1 MSAVGVIWAYFGC
14 LYRCILW
21 HLSLLGSTS
30 PYTHCFQCRM
40 LVWHIVLPFDSECHL
55 YWWDHLVHIITHTP
69 LYMEVL
75 LGRVSPP
82 APQVGTYLTQWEG
95 KYIHVIKVYL
105 CLLQVQWTHILSRTR
120 IKNIMEMSLT
130 GVKERSKPV
139 YSHVTISPMEIKTY
153 RVSLFIS
160 SWGPVNSTVGVSFSW
175 GPVNSPVGVSFSWGP
190 VNSTV
195 GLSFSWGP
203 VNSTVGVSFVINSY
217 TKHCITLNVGN
228 RSTETYFCD
237 W

>member
-1 MSAVGVIWAYFGC
+1 MSSILMGSFGPYYHPYPS
-14 LYRCILW
+14 LY
-21 HLSLLGSTS
+21 GSTS
-30 PYTHCFQCRM
+30 WES
-40 LVWHIVLPFDSECHL
+40 V
-55 YWWDHLVHIITHTP
+55 
-69 LYMEVL
+69 
-75 LGRVSPP
+75 PP

-160 SWGPVNSTVGVSFSW
+160 SWGPVNSTVGVLFSWGPVNSTVGVSFSWEPINSTVGVSFSW
-175 GPVNSPVGVSFSWGP
+175 GPVNSTVRVSFSWGP